1 MVLKIDQVF
10 NFPTALRKGLSSKH
24 KTRTPARLCKYVS
37 LILFKLLH
45 ESNKFPEYSVM
56 TLYMP
61 QTHISQQIDWPEKP
75 WFGS

>member
-45 ESNKFPEYSVM
+45 ESNKFPEYGVM
-56 TLYMP
+56 TRAPSRLR
-61 QTHISQQIDWPEKP
+61 ISAKTQN
-75 WFGS
+75 F